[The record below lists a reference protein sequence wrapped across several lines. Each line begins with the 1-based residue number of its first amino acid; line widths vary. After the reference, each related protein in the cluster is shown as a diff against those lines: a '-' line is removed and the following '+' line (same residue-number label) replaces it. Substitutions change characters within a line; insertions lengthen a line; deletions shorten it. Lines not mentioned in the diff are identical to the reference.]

1 MLASARIHSAHRAAL
16 GSALL
21 TSSLLLSLPV
31 HAEAEAPRRIQA
43 EVGPDVGVIGR
54 VNAGDVSY
62 TPGFAYGGHVRVW
75 VLPWLGV
82 RALARHVA
90 HDIELGSLAA
100 SMGNPTLPLSVRS
113 NELLGAIEPTLPL
126 SPRLSLYGGPSA
138 SWQYFSTKPPMGGTL
153 RLIER
158 RGSFIAFGVNLGVS
172 FDAIPEWLRLEA
184 NFNPSL
190 PVGQRGEFFHE
201 TQAFDPNGGRQ
212 LAAGFPKFQASYSMA
227 LSATL
232 LL

>member
-1 MLASARIHSAHRAAL
+1 MLACARIHSAHGAAL

-21 TSSLLLSLPV
+21 TSSLLLSLPAQ
-31 HAEAEAPRRIQA
+31 AEAEASRGIQA

-54 VNAGDVSY
+54 ANAGDVSY

-82 RALARHVA
+82 RALARHVE

-100 SMGNPTLPLSVRS
+100 SMGNPTLPLRVRS

-126 SPRLSLYGGPSA
+126 SPRISLYGGPSV
-138 SWQYFSTKPPMGGTL
+138 SWQYLSTEPPVGGTL
-153 RLIER
+153 KLIER
-158 RGSFIAFGVNLGVS
+158 RGSFLEFGVNLGVS
-172 FDAIPEWLRLEA
+172 FEAIPHWLRLEA

-190 PVGQRGEFFHE
+190 PVGQRGDFFDE
-201 TQAFDPNGGRQ
+201 TQAFDPNGSRQ
-212 LAAGFPKFQASYSMA
+212 SAAGFPRFQAAYSLA

>member
-1 MLASARIHSAHRAAL
+1 MLANARIHAVHGVAL

-21 TSSLLLSLPV
+21 TSSLLVSLPV
-31 HAEAEAPRRIQA
+31 RAAERAPRPTQA
-43 EVGPDVGVIGR
+43 ELGPDAGVIGR
-54 VNAGDVSY
+54 MSAGDVSY
-62 TPGFAYGGHVRVW
+62 TPGLAYGGHVRVW

-90 HDIELGSLAA
+90 HDIDLGSLRA
-100 SMGNPTLPLSVRS
+100 SMGNPTLPPSVRS
-113 NELLGAIEPTLPL
+113 NELLGAVEPSLPL
-126 SPRLSLYGGPSA
+126 LPRLSLYGGPSA
-138 SWQYFSTKPPMGGTL
+138 SWQYFSTKPPVGGTL
-153 RLIER
+153 KLIER
-158 RGSFIAFGVNLGVS
+158 RGSFVAFGVNLGVS

-190 PVGQRGEFFHE
+190 PVGQRGDFFHA

-212 LAAGFPKFQASYSMA
+212 SAAGFPKFQASYSLA